1 MNHYET
7 LGVDRTASAE
17 DIKRA
22 WRIRS
27 SAAHPDRA
35 GGDAAQMAAI
45 NSAYEVLSDP
55 ARRKAYDETG
65 ADVQPDALEVEA
77 RGMLMQLFSAAI
89 AGEENWVEAVS
100 RMLGSHLSE
109 LTRLQSEAQAKR
121 ERLVKRRHWVR
132 IKQGENLVHGLI
144 DQQVQGIEQQLK
156 AMGRGLEVNKVARGM
171 LSAYEFEGTPPAPQQ
186 SVYSQLLGLQ
196 QLQRTPWG

>member
-7 LGVDRTASAE
+7 LGVERNASAD

-22 WRIRS
+22 WRVRS
-27 SAAHPDRA
+27 SAAHPDRE

-45 NSAYEVLSDP
+45 NSAYEVLGDP
-55 ARRKAYDETG
+55 VRRKAYDETG
-65 ADVQPDALEVEA
+65 ADVKPDQIEHEA
-77 RGMLMQLFSAAI
+77 RGMLLQLFSAAI
-89 AGEENWVEAVS
+89 AGDENWVEAVS
-100 RMLGSHLSE
+100 RLLGVHQVE
-109 LTRLQSEAQAKR
+109 LTRHQADAQAKR

-156 AMGRGLEVNKVARGM
+156 AMGRGLEVNKAAREM
-171 LSAYEFEGTPPAPQQ
+171 LGAYEFEGTPPAPQQ
-186 SVYSQLLGLQ
+186 SVYSQLLGMQ
-196 QLQRTPWG
+196 QAAGWR